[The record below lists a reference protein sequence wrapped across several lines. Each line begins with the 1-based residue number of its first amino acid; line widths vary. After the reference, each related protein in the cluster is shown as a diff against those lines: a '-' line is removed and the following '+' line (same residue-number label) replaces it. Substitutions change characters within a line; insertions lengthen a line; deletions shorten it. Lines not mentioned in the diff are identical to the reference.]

1 MLSDNTKYTPKARPL
16 VENPNFWEEVR
27 TKGLGDWLTMDLYEY
42 TGILVERLI
51 AERTGTI
58 LQTLRQTTMSGPS
71 AQFFIYFLRLTVSPL
86 VDGRQAVYEAVI
98 GALEKY
104 KPADRHQLL
113 HYALDILGKRVEDGT
128 SLKLIRSTEILPLLS
143 NLPESNIEN
152 YKSVVRQFLVF
163 MDCTCKTIVSLSMG
177 D

>member
-1 MLSDNTKYTPKARPL
+1 MHWYCIADFAANCDVKS
-16 VENPNFWEEVR
+16 VCSI
-27 TKGLGDWLTMDLYEY
+27 LYIFS
-42 TGILVERLI
+42 TANSV
-51 AERTGTI
+51 T
-58 LQTLRQTTMSGPS
+58 
-71 AQFFIYFLRLTVSPL
+71 L

-98 GALEKY
+98 GALKKY

-128 SLKLIRSTEILPLLS
+128 SLKLIRSIEILPLLS